1 MNAKFCCRTR
11 RSGKLNGRWK
21 TLIVSLLWL
30 IIWAVRWSRS
40 RPSESELEIMKF
52 TNILASLACVAQLVA
67 AQVQW
72 PVHNNS
78 LNTVVEWD
86 HYSYIIKGQRL
97 FIWSGEVRNTIFPFW
112 RCWSWQNARSSDTLL
127 ENSSAR
133 IVDRHFT
140 KGESRGVSPQDWGVR
155 R

>member
-1 MNAKFCCRTR
+1 MRVEVDRDC
-11 RSGKLNGRWK
+11 LNLKWK
-21 TLIVSLLWL
+21 
-30 IIWAVRWSRS
+30 
-40 RPSESELEIMKF
+40 IMKF

-97 FIWSGEVRNTIFPFW
+97 FIWSGEVR
-112 RCWSWQNARSSDTLL
+112 TLFSRFGGV
-127 ENSSAR
+127 E
-133 IVDRHFT
+133 VDRI
-140 KGESRGVSPQDWGVR
+140 PAL
-155 R
+155 